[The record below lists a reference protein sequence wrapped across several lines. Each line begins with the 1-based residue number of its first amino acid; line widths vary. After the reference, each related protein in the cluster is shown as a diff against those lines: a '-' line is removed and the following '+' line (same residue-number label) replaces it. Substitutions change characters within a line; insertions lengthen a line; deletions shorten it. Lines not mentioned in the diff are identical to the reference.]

1 MFLRYL
7 MWLQMLVAVN
17 AVFTVDNSTKHFWN
31 KWIRR
36 DDDDMDDTMPNT
48 SGGTIIN
55 SNNIYE
61 WTPIIA
67 EMTPA
72 KVDNYIF
79 AINSESTGLGF
90 APSYE
95 ILIFLSGNVC
105 NQPNNSSRIQLR
117 VFYSFDETVLTNY
130 TAGQFQT
137 FSNGYLEGLQ
147 ISPVDDAANGTS
159 KNSHLYVS
167 VRLWDIENDVEL
179 PADDPF
185 LETLNSTTWNYRL
198 SISENDLVYQWD
210 SRSWLVVMDT
220 DDTSALISTGNVT
233 DDAKSYYN
241 YTIYDPTL
249 YDLYVYSYD
258 EYINFVNN
266 TELSLCSIKNGNY
279 IVSSTNSTTA
289 LAPLSMLKETS
300 LMIQKRIADTP
311 TGVTEQFYITGL
323 NQSTTYAAF
332 LTKKIG
338 KGTNIS
344 DVGGVLFNVEF
355 FTTKS
360 SSACS
365 LIFGLDFCKDNAY
378 AVPSSKFSNNNK
390 SQLAIEYDNIAN
402 ALYANFSKALELVSC
417 DAHLDAR
424 YSPIRTCSDCAK
436 SYRDWIC
443 AVSIPRCSVAS
454 SDYYIYRDKN
464 SNRNSYLDTYIKPV
478 DNYYEILPCIDMCYS
493 IVRDCPSVFGFGCP
507 SEDDNSELLL
517 QSYNIYKKVNGL
529 ETCNFIGNTS
539 ELTIHK

>member
-1 MFLRYL
+1 
-7 MWLQMLVAVN
+7 MLIAVR
-17 AVFTVDNSTKHFWN
+17 AIFTVDNSTDKLWKRLLF
-31 KWIRR
+31 KR
-36 DDDDMDDTMPNT
+36 DDDDDDDNDSTYLDST
-48 SGGTIIN
+48 SGSPGSIIN
-55 SNNIYE
+55 SNLIYE
-61 WTPIIA
+61 WTPIVA
-67 EMTPA
+67 NMTPA

-79 AINSESTGLGF
+79 EINSESTGLGF

-95 ILIFLSGNVC
+95 ILIFLSGNIC
-105 NQPNNSSRIQLR
+105 NQPDNSSQIQLR
-117 VFYSFDETVLTNY
+117 VFYSFDQAVLTNY
-130 TAGQFQT
+130 NIGEYET
-137 FSNGYLEGLQ
+137 FNNGYLEALQ
-147 ISPVDDAANGTS
+147 ISPIEDAANASS

-167 VRLWDIENDVEL
+167 VRLWDIVNDNEVK
-179 PADDPF
+179 ADDPI
-185 LETLNSTTWNYRL
+185 LKNLTSSTWNYRL

-210 SRSWLVVMDT
+210 SRSWVVVMDT

-241 YTIYDPTL
+241 YTIYDPSL
-249 YDLYVYSYD
+249 YDLYVYAYED
-258 EYINFVNN
+258 YTKFINN
-266 TELSLCSIKNGNY
+266 TQLSLCSIKNGNY
-279 IVSSTNSTTA
+279 IVSSVNSTSSTV
-289 LAPLSMLKETS
+289 PLEMLKETS
-300 LMIQKRIADTP
+300 LKIQKRIANTP

-338 KGTNIS
+338 KGTNLS

-360 SSACS
+360 TSACS

-378 AVPSSKFSNNNK
+378 AVPSSRFTNNNK

-402 ALYANFSKALELVSC
+402 ALYANFSKALGLVAC

-424 YSPIRTCSDCAK
+424 YSPIKTCEDCAK

-443 AVSIPRCSVAS
+443 AVSIPRCSVES

-464 SNRNSYLDTYIKPV
+464 SNRNSYLDTFIKPV

-493 IVRDCPSVFGFGCP
+493 IVRDCPSVFGFACP
-507 SEDDNSELLL
+507 DEDDDSQLLL
-517 QSYNIYKKVNGL
+517 QSYNVYKKVNGL